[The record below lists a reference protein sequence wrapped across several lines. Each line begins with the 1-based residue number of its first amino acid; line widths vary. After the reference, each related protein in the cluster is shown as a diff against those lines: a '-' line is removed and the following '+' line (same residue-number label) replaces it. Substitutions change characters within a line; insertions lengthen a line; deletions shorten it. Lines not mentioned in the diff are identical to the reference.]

1 MKPFATAFILLIL
14 VCLFAVHPLQARQAA
29 ELFPSQQEAV
39 FESTWRAIVTD
50 VEENVVSDS
59 LFTSAETVGFE
70 GDLANEVLTYTISP
84 YPPLAQR
91 LIRAEGNRV
100 FAALSDLIDLG
111 ALDAFGFPIDFDAD
125 VDIINLDVAP
135 GTSLNLG
142 SETFRVALPQEIID
156 LIDLPAGITVRDSV
170 DIAVQLN
177 YDRLLPR
184 DFDNLLGTFTAEGGK
199 IALSVDVTI
208 TLVVPIF
215 GPQPLTIPILSS
227 FGPSFYM
234 AENYGLVYEELPPT
248 RVAIVFSFPPLI
260 DVNQPLADIDG
271 FVYEKESLTPVPGTH
286 VPDTSVN
293 EIAGLI
299 ALQPNYPNPF
309 NPVTTLVFEL
319 AESAAVRIE
328 VFDMQGR
335 KVAEAANGSFGSG
348 THHLPFDASTL
359 ASGVYSYRV
368 MATGNQS
375 GTPTAAF
382 GRFTVLK

>member
-1 MKPFATAFILLIL
+1 MKPLATTLFLLVL
-14 VCLFAVHPLQARQAA
+14 VSSFAVHPLQARQAA

-91 LIRAEGNRV
+91 LIRAEGSRA

-111 ALDAFGFPIDFDAD
+111 ALDAFGFPVDFDAD
-125 VDIINLDVAP
+125 VDLINLDLAP
-135 GTSLNLG
+135 GSSIEIT
-142 SETFRVALPQEIID
+142 SETLRIGLPEEILD
-156 LIDLPAGITVRDSV
+156 LIDLPVGITLRDTVDVNVR
-170 DIAVQLN
+170 LN
-177 YDRLLPR
+177 YERLPAR
-184 DFDNLLGTFTAEGGK
+184 DFDNNLGVFTAEGGK
-199 IALSVDVTI
+199 IALDVDI
-208 TLVVPIF
+208 TFVVVIPIF
-215 GPQPLTIPILSS
+215 GPQPLTVPVLDA
-227 FGPSFYM
+227 FGPEFYF
-234 AENYGLVYEELPPT
+234 AEGLGLVYEELPPT
-248 RVAIVFSFPPLI
+248 RVAIVISAF

-271 FVYEKESLTPVPGTH
+271 FVYEKESLTTVPGTH
-286 VPDTSVN
+286 VPDNSVN

-319 AESAAVRIE
+319 AENAAVRIE

-348 THHLPFDASTL
+348 SHHLPFDAAAL

-368 MATGNQS
+368 MATGYQS
-375 GTPTAAF
+375 GTQTAAF